1 MSHTSNDKMPS
12 GPKPSFGSLKNNE
25 LGIVGAW
32 TANEL
37 VNTQPKLPGAL
48 LQIDLNEPTA
58 LVWSFSN
65 VAELDTFGATAL
77 AAQYKK
83 LSKLGYSITFEGGEH
98 RHLELVQKLIELD
111 KAPEPVK
118 NVRRTLPIDTLG
130 RIIVEAGK
138 EGVDFV
144 TVQGQIIVSLLRMIT
159 LRGPIRFAAVVNQFH
174 EIILRAIPIVIL
186 ISLVVGVILTQQTI
200 EQLKNFGAI
209 IFVVDLSSIL
219 MLREIGI
226 LLAAIMVAGRSGSAI
241 TAEIGAMRMRE
252 EIDALEVMGLDT
264 YRAVVMPRV
273 IALIVGLP
281 ALGLI
286 GALAGILGAALAARI
301 TGGVALDVFVARLND
316 VVDLQSIAV
325 GLIKAPL
332 MALAIAIIAV
342 QEGLQVSGSTQS
354 LGRHTTAS
362 VVKSIFIVIV
372 LDGIFA
378 VYFGAIGF

>member
-1 MSHTSNDKMPS
+1 MLQDSVIAVEGNWTADELLDDLP
-12 GPKPSFGSLKNNE
+12 E
-25 LGIVGAW
+25 LGEPGSHKEQNKSQQLIFDFSK
-32 TANEL
+32 L
-37 VNTQPKLPGAL
+37 NT
-48 LQIDLNEPTA
+48 
-58 LVWSFSN
+58 
-65 VAELDTFGATAL
+65 LDTFGAAAL
-77 AAQYKK
+77 ADHTAQ
-83 LSKLGYSITFEGGEH
+83 LSKQGYTITFSGGQP
-98 RHLELVQKLIELD
+98 RHIDLVQKLIDLNNV
-111 KAPEPVK
+111 PEPTK
-118 NVRRTLPIDTLG
+118 KTRRVLPIDTLG
-130 RIIVEAGK
+130 RIVVEAGQ

-144 TVQGQIIVSLLRMIT
+144 AVQGRIIVSLFRMLT

-174 EIILRAIPIVIL
+174 EIVLRAIPIVIL

-273 IALIVGLP
+273 IALIIGLP

-316 VVDLQSIAV
+316 VVDLQSIMV
-325 GLIKAPL
+325 GLVKAPL